1 MREFCPSNA
10 LARIEQTAHSVVGD
24 AEGVTPITFRVL
36 GSLVLL
42 SALMVGCGNKGDL
55 FLPSDVIAVEEL
67 EDAAE
72 KLKKRKP
79 ETTE

>member
-1 MREFCPSNA
+1 MREITPSNT
-10 LARIEQTAHSVVGD
+10 LARIERTAHSVAGG
-24 AEGVTPITFRVL
+24 AEGVTPITFIVL
-36 GSLVLL
+36 GALVLL
-42 SALMVGCGNKGDL
+42 SVLMVGCGNKGDL